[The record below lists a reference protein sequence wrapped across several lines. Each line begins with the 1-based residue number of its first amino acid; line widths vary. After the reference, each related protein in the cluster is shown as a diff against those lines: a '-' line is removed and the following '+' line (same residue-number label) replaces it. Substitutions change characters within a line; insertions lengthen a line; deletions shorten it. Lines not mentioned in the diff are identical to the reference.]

1 MSKSDNK
8 TFYKA
13 LLQLAVPI
21 TLQSLVMSL
30 LFMTDQVMV
39 GQLGDIAIA
48 TVGIAS
54 KINSVVSVVLA
65 GLAAALSIYVA
76 QYWGKKDRKSISQLL
91 GLALTIG
98 LALSL
103 LFAAV
108 VFIKPDW
115 LLSLF
120 TTDKNI
126 LGDGRIYL
134 QIVAISFIPAM
145 LTMLYSA
152 MLRSTGHVKLPMYIS
167 LLTVIV
173 NVVLNYL
180 LIFGHFGFPELGL
193 AGSAY
198 ATLTARIIECSL
210 IIGSVYVYKLPGGT
224 SIKELFSISKPLAN
238 KFLITMYPLVLTELV
253 WVLSEAV
260 YAIIYSRMGTVEMTA
275 MTITFPLQGL
285 MIGMLTGISG
295 AAAVMVGNKLGA
307 GEAIL
312 AQQYAKRLIRF
323 GIVVAF
329 GLGIVIALIAPL
341 YAKLFQVSAEANQL
355 SIYIL
360 WVFAAF
366 IWVKVANMIMAG
378 SVLQSGG
385 DSKFVFAM
393 ESSVTWLVGVPLGLL
408 LSVVWKQPIFW
419 VYFFLSLEEVVR
431 FIIGWQ
437 RFRSGK
443 WVRNLTT
450 NTNADSLSA

>member
-1 MSKSDNK
+1 MGKRDNK
-8 TFYKA
+8 TFYRA
-13 LLQLAVPI
+13 LFQLAVPI
-21 TLQSLVMSL
+21 TLQSLVMSI

-54 KINSVVSVVLA
+54 KINGVVSVVIA
-65 GLAAALSIYVA
+65 GLAAALSIYAA
-76 QYWGKKDRKSISQLL
+76 QYWGSKDRKSISQLL
-91 GLALTIG
+91 GLALTMG

-108 VFIKPDW
+108 VFVKPDW

-120 TTDKNI
+120 TTDNSI
-126 LGDGRIYL
+126 LDDGHIYL
-134 QIVAISFIPAM
+134 QIVAISFVPAM

-152 MLRSTGHVKLPMYIS
+152 MLRSTGYVKFPMYIS
-167 LLTVIV
+167 LFTVIV

-180 LIFGHFGFPELGL
+180 LIFGVFGFPKLGL

-198 ATLTARIIECSL
+198 ATLIARTIECLL
-210 IIGSVYVYKLPGGT
+210 IIASVYLYRLPGGT
-224 SIKELFSISKPLAN
+224 SIKELFGISKPLAN

-260 YAIIYSRMGTVEMTA
+260 YAMIYSRMGTVEMTA

-285 MIGMLTGISG
+285 MIGLLTGISG

-307 GEAIL
+307 GEAVI
-312 AQQYAKRLIRF
+312 AQQYARRLIRF
-323 GIVVAF
+323 GIAVAF
-329 GLGIVIALIAPL
+329 GLGVMIALIAPL
-341 YAKLFQVSAEANQL
+341 YAKLFEVSAEAEKL

-378 SVLQSGG
+378 SILQSGG

-393 ESSVTWLVGVPLGLL
+393 ESTVTWLVGVPLALL
-408 LSVVWKQPIFW
+408 LSFVWKQPIYW
-419 VYFFLSLEEVVR
+419 VYFYLSLEEVVR
-431 FIIGWQ
+431 FVIGWQ

-443 WVRNLTT
+443 WVRNLTS
-450 NTNADSLSA
+450 NAGSISA

>member
-1 MSKSDNK
+1 MDMGNSGNAK
-8 TFYKA
+8 FYKT

-39 GQLGDIAIA
+39 GQLGDTAIA

-54 KINSVVSVVLA
+54 KINSIVSVVLA
-65 GLAAALSIYVA
+65 GLAASLSIYVA
-76 QYWGKKDRKSISQLL
+76 QYWGSKERRSIVQLL

-98 LALSL
+98 FGLSL
-103 LFAAV
+103 LFAV
-108 VFIKPDW
+108 ITFVKPHL

-120 TTDKNI
+120 TTDNRI

-134 QIVAISFIPAM
+134 QVTAVSFFPAM

-152 MLRSTGHVKLPMYIS
+152 MLRSTGHVRFPMYIS
-167 LLTVIV
+167 LFTVLV

-180 LIFGHFGFPELGL
+180 LIFGHFGFPQLGL

-198 ATLTARIIECSL
+198 ATLTARIIEALL
-210 IIGSVYVYKLPGGT
+210 IVGSVYLFRLPGVA
-224 SIKELFSISKPLAN
+224 SIKELFSIPKPLAS
-238 KFLITMYPLVLTELV
+238 KFLVTMYPLVLTELV
-253 WVLSEAV
+253 WVFSEAA
-260 YAIIYSRMGTVEMTA
+260 YAVIYSRMGTVEMTA

-285 MIGMLTGISG
+285 MIGLMTGISG

-307 GEAIL
+307 GEAEI
-312 AQQYAKRLIRF
+312 AKEYAKRLIRF
-323 GIVVAF
+323 GVTVAL
-329 GLGIVIALIAPL
+329 GLGVVIAFIAPL
-341 YAKLFQVSAEANQL
+341 YTKLFRISLEANQL

-366 IWVKVANMIMAG
+366 IWVKVANMIIAG

-385 DSKFVFAM
+385 DSKFVFVM
-393 ESSVTWLVGVPLGLL
+393 ESTVTWLVGVPLGLL
-408 LSVVWKQPIFW
+408 VSVVWKQPIFW

-431 FIIGWQ
+431 FIIGWR

-443 WVRNLTT
+443 WVRNLT
-450 NTNADSLSA
+450 AGAESSSM

>member
-1 MSKSDNK
+1 MGKAENNS
-8 TFYKA
+8 FYKT

-39 GQLGDIAIA
+39 GQLGDTAIA

-65 GLAAALSIYVA
+65 GLAGALSIYVA
-76 QYWGKKDRKSISQLL
+76 QYWGSKDRKSISQLL
-91 GLALTIG
+91 GLGLAVG

-103 LFAAV
+103 VFAA
-108 VFIKPDW
+108 IIIAKPDL

-120 TTDKNI
+120 TKDSSI
-126 LGDGRIYL
+126 LSDGRIYL
-134 QIVAISFIPAM
+134 QIIAISFVPAM

-152 MLRSTGHVKLPMYIS
+152 MLRSTGHVKFPMYIS
-167 LLTVIV
+167 LFTVIL
-173 NVVLNYL
+173 NIVLNYL
-180 LIFGHFGFPELGL
+180 LIFGHLGLPKLGL

-198 ATLTARIIECSL
+198 ATLISRVVESML
-210 IIGSVYVYKLPGGT
+210 IIGSVYKYRLPGGT
-224 SIKELFSISKPLAN
+224 SLKDLFSISRPLAN

-285 MIGMLTGISG
+285 MIGLLTGISG

-307 GEAIL
+307 GEPVI

-323 GIVVAF
+323 GIAAAF
-329 GLGIVIALIAPL
+329 VLGVVIALIAPL
-341 YAKLFQVSAEANQL
+341 YTKLFQVSAEADQL
-355 SIYIL
+355 SVYIL

-378 SVLQSGG
+378 GVLQSGG

-393 ESSVTWLVGVPLGLL
+393 ESTATWLVGVPLGLL

-419 VYFFLSLEEVVR
+419 VYFFLSLEELVR
-431 FIIGWQ
+431 FVIGWQ
-437 RFRSGK
+437 RLRSGK

-450 NTNADSLSA
+450 SEESISA